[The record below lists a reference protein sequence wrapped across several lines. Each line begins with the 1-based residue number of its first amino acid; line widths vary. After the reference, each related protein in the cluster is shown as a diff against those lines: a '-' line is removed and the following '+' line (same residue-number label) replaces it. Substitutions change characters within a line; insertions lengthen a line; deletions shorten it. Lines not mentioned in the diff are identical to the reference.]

1 MTMIPQRES
10 SIDRRL
16 FLGGPG
22 ALILLGQ
29 PVLAQD
35 AKSEAKPDAKAD
47 AIVKRLSDTI
57 ADFVVGFD
65 ATSLPPLAIER
76 ARLAFIDTLA
86 VMLAGSREEGSE
98 IVCEMVRQEGA
109 GPKVSVVGQSFRTSP
124 QLAALANGVAAH
136 IMDYDMSSLLGQ
148 PTAPI
153 IPALLPLAE
162 STGATPAEAMT
173 AFIVGFEV
181 CLKFAR
187 AAPEQSSL
195 GGWHAVSSIG
205 TIGAAMAC
213 ARLLRVRREQV
224 ADILGI
230 AASLSGGLS
239 ANFGTMTKPLHSGAS
254 ARNAILAVSLGRSGF
269 TANAAALEHPVSGY
283 FRAFNRGTRI
293 SFDPFRE
300 LGRRYDIV
308 ERG

>member
-148 PTAPI
+148 PTSPM

-162 STGATPAEAMT
+162 NTGATPAEVAA

-181 CLKFAR
+181 CLKLAR
-187 AAPEQSSL
+187 SAPEQSL
-195 GGWHAVSSIG
+195 VGGWHAVSSIG
-205 TIGAAMAC
+205 TMGAAMAC
-213 ARLLRVRREQV
+213 ARLLRVPREHI
-224 ADILGI
+224 ADVLGI

-239 ANFGTMTKPLHSGAS
+239 ANFGTMTKPLHSGSS
-254 ARNAILAVSLGRSGF
+254 ARNAILAATLGGVGF
-269 TANAAALEHPVSGY
+269 TRVRRSSKILCPAISAPSTAVSRSRSIRSPSLAAA
-283 FRAFNRGTRI
+283 TT
-293 SFDPFRE
+293 
-300 LGRRYDIV
+300 
-308 ERG
+308 